1 MALERGMSI
10 IELNHLAESDGGTI
24 DLILDTRQKSLWE
37 KENDFIMEGRLAFH
51 FIPHA
56 IKIFLTVES
65 HEAARRVYHDDT
77 RKSVETHFDIEEA
90 SRNIETRRKSEEQRY
105 IKYYEIH
112 IYDMKNY
119 DIVVDTTSKNPEEV
133 FQEIFSKIILIPHR

>member
-1 MALERGMSI
+1 
-10 IELNHLAESDGGTI
+10 
-24 DLILDTRQKSLWE
+24 
-37 KENDFIMEGRLAFH
+37 MEGRLAFH